1 MAGQRLCWPA
11 PFGLL
16 SPEGQEEQ
24 LLHYMKKYIH
34 DPLVRATL
42 RAQAK
47 TSVGRLA
54 SLLATEAKWNRKA
67 TIARNQVAKARKA
80 IARMAQDMATKLLR
94 EELT

>member
-16 SPEGQEEQ
+16 LPEGQEEQ
-24 LLHYMKKYIH
+24 LHHSMKKYIH

-54 SLLATEAKWNRKA
+54 ALLATEARWSRKA
-67 TIARNQVAKARKA
+67 TIARNQLAKARKS
-80 IARMAQDMATKLLR
+80 IARLAQDMAAKLLK
-94 EELT
+94 EELQ

>member
-1 MAGQRLCWPA
+1 
-11 PFGLL
+11 
-16 SPEGQEEQ
+16 

-54 SLLATEAKWNRKA
+54 ALLATEARWSRKA
-67 TIARNQVAKARKA
+67 TISLNKLAKARKA
-80 IARMAQDMATKLLR
+80 IARLAQDMAAKLLK